1 MPLSMFVL
9 PARDG
14 VPLPKV
20 FTDFAAVPA
29 SPVDSL
35 PADEIAEH
43 REEWVDAWTD
53 VVLR

>member
-1 MPLSMFVL
+1 MPLSMFVF
-9 PARDG
+9 PARAD
-14 VPLPKV
+14 VALPKV

-29 SPVDSL
+29 SPLSL
-35 PADEIAEH
+35 PPDDIADH